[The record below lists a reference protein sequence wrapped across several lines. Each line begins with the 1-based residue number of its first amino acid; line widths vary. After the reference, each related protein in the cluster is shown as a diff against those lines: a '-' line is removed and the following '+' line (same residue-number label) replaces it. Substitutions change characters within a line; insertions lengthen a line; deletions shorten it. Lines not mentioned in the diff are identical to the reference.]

1 MISSMIFSL
10 LVERELAQYEL
21 QKDIFYFYSYKVIIY
36 IVWPK
41 LIENK

>member
-10 LVERELAQYEL
+10 LVERELEL